1 MRRTPRL
8 VATDLDGTLVRS
20 DNTVSAYTQRVLAE
34 LDEGG
39 VPVVFVTGRP
49 LRWAED
55 VFDHVGRH
63 GLAVISNGA
72 LVWDV
77 AKREPVLTRTI
88 DPVVG
93 VEVCELIRAAVPG
106 SAFAIETLDGT
117 RSSRSTSSGTPCPTG
132 AGAAPI
138 AELFTE
144 PALKILARHEE
155 LGYQEFWDRAAAA
168 IGDRAVVTW
177 SSTSSLLEI
186 SAAGVTKATTL
197 AVLCDDLKIA
207 PDEVIAF
214 GDMPNDLAMLAWAG
228 TSYAMADAHP
238 TVVAAAAHLAPGHD
252 EDGVARVLAS
262 VFGLDPTCGRIVGMA
277 PFLQRLL
284 VLLVIGLA
292 TVVVADAPAHAACT
306 CQRPPL
312 AQQVNQAD
320 GVFSGTV
327 TMASGPTTS
336 GKRQIMSYDVKVD
349 RVYKGDIS
357 LAQRDRE
364 VRRRPVQV
372 RARRPDRRHPLPVL
386 RAGQRAQ
393 PARQQVRRHR
403 AARGAPRPRRSSPC
417 SARAARRSR
426 RRPRR
431 RRSLPWPTPNRC
443 R

>member
-88 DPVVG
+88 DPLVG

-106 SAFAIETLDGT
+106 STFAIETMDGT
-117 RSSRSTSSGTPCPTG
+117 ALEPDYLERHPVPHGSRR
-132 AGAAPI
+132 API
-138 AELFTE
+138 AELLTE

-168 IGDRAVVTW
+168 IGDRAVITW

-197 AVLCDDLKIA
+197 AVLCDDLKIS

-262 VFGLDPTCGRIVGMA
+262 VFGLEPIA
-277 PFLQRLL
+277 
-284 VLLVIGLA
+284 
-292 TVVVADAPAHAACT
+292 VV
-306 CQRPPL
+306 
-312 AQQVNQAD
+312 
-320 GVFSGTV
+320 
-327 TMASGPTTS
+327 
-336 GKRQIMSYDVKVD
+336 
-349 RVYKGDIS
+349 
-357 LAQRDRE
+357 E
-364 VRRRPVQV
+364 
-372 RARRPDRRHPLPVL
+372 
-386 RAGQRAQ
+386 
-393 PARQQVRRHR
+393 
-403 AARGAPRPRRSSPC
+403 
-417 SARAARRSR
+417 
-426 RRPRR
+426 
-431 RRSLPWPTPNRC
+431 
-443 R
+443 